1 MSEIVL
7 NKAFKEC
14 NENRCRYKLVMGGA
28 GSGKSTNVAMDYIA
42 KLSNP
47 MNYGANLLVV
57 RASEHSHAQSTF
69 AELDKAIT
77 ALGVRDI
84 WEVRTSNLTMRNKYT
99 DSVIYFRGC
108 NDQRALE
115 RLKSITCKSG
125 KLCWVWIEEATEL
138 RQTDVD
144 IIDDRLRGELP
155 ENLYYQITMTFNPVS
170 ATHWIKSV
178 FWDSTDQ
185 NIYRC
190 HTTYLDNKFIDPQ
203 YAERMERRKLTDP
216 QGYKIYALGEWGV
229 TEGLVFENWTIGNYS
244 DKEFENL
251 SIGTDFG
258 FNHAHATLLL
268 GERDGDIYVLRECV
282 CHNMTKTEILRELSR
297 YRIPKRIPMYC
308 DSAEPASIKEFRAG
322 GYLALPVEKEK
333 NSVKAQIDWLK
344 DRRIFIDGR
353 CVNLLKEIGQYRWIM
368 DTVTGEYTDSPV
380 TINDDCIAALRY
392 GIEPWRK
399 NKGLK
404 SIPKGALSL

>member
-178 FWDSTDQ
+178 FWDSTDP

-229 TEGLVFENWTIGNYS
+229 TEGACL
-244 DKEFENL
+244 
-251 SIGTDFG
+251 
-258 FNHAHATLLL
+258 
-268 GERDGDIYVLRECV
+268 
-282 CHNMTKTEILRELSR
+282 
-297 YRIPKRIPMYC
+297 
-308 DSAEPASIKEFRAG
+308 
-322 GYLALPVEKEK
+322 
-333 NSVKAQIDWLK
+333 
-344 DRRIFIDGR
+344 
-353 CVNLLKEIGQYRWIM
+353 
-368 DTVTGEYTDSPV
+368 
-380 TINDDCIAALRY
+380 
-392 GIEPWRK
+392 
-399 NKGLK
+399 
-404 SIPKGALSL
+404 